1 MELGCSHTKNKR
13 MRVKSG
19 LIMHFPF
26 SVFALKVV
34 IWWVPYSDVVFK
46 YQFLAASWVLGI
58 DVQAEET
65 SYALVN
71 LIDIFCCS

>member
-1 MELGCSHTKNKR
+1 
-13 MRVKSG
+13 
-19 LIMHFPF
+19 MHFPF

-34 IWWVPYSDVVFK
+34 IWWVPYSHVVFK
-46 YQFLAASWVLGI
+46 HQFLAASWVLCI